1 MLQNL
6 DAIKSEADLKSCLQ
20 PVVIG
25 GDLLAYTWVRCFHET
40 YGIEPIV
47 LTGLEIKQI
56 STSRLCSNVIVPDID
71 QGDNLMQ
78 ALREQGA
85 KIAAQGKVGL
95 VLSCAS
101 DWYVRTLSQHKAELE
116 QWYVVP
122 YIDFPLLDEITQKE
136 RFYAICEEIG
146 VPYPKTWVYDCSDT
160 KEKIPVKQFRYPLIA
175 KPSNSARYHYANIPN
190 QKKIYT
196 IECPEELTKLFSD
209 LQASPY
215 DKELIVQDLIPG
227 ADDGLRTITCFSDK
241 DGNVRVWSTGRV
253 LLEDHVPTAIGNP
266 VCIMLDRNDEIA
278 SQAAKFLKHVGYRG
292 FSNFD
297 VKYDPRDN
305 SYRFFEINTRPGRNT
320 IYMQIG
326 GANIVKLIV
335 DEFVLACPTETRVA
349 CDEGLFTVVPKKVV
363 KKTVKDERARDKALA
378 LYAQGRA
385 MNPSFYK
392 ADTLAHNMWARIQYL
407 NQIRKFKRWVWDV
420 EKARG

>member
-1 MLQNL
+1 MPQNL
-6 DAIKSEADLKSCLQ
+6 DAIKSEADLKSYLQ

-146 VPYPKTWVYDCSDT
+146 VPYPMTWVYDCSDT
-160 KEKIPVKQFRYPLIA
+160 KAKIPVKQFRYPLIA

-196 IECPEELTKLFSD
+196 IERPEELTKLFSD

-278 SQAAKFLKHVGYRG
+278 AQAAKFLKHVGYRG

-335 DEFVLACPTETRVA
+335 DEFVLARPTETRVA
-349 CDEGLFTVVPKKVV
+349 CDEGLFTVVPKTVV
-363 KKTVKDERARDKALA
+363 KKTVKDEQARDKALA

>member
-1 MLQNL
+1 MPQNL
-6 DAIKSEADLKSCLQ
+6 DAIKSEADLKARLQ

-47 LTGLEIKQI
+47 VTGLDIKQI
-56 STSRLCSNVIVPDID
+56 SSSRLCSNVIVPDID
-71 QGDNLMQ
+71 QGDNLMRL
-78 ALREQGA
+78 LRDLGA
-85 KIAAQGKVGL
+85 SIASQGKVGL

-101 DWYVRTLSQHKAELE
+101 DWYVRILSQNKAELE
-116 QWYVVP
+116 QWFVVP
-122 YIDFPLLDEITQKE
+122 YIDFPLLDDITQKE
-136 RFYAICEEIG
+136 RFYSICKEIG
-146 VPYPKTWVYDCSDT
+146 VPYPKTWVYDCSDP
-160 KEKIPVKQFRYPLIA
+160 KAKIPVRQFSYPLIA

-196 IECPEELTKLFSD
+196 IEKPAELTQLFSD
-209 LQASPY
+209 LQTSPY

-241 DGNVRVWSTGRV
+241 DGDVRVWSTGRV

-266 VCIMLDRNDEIA
+266 VCILLDRNDEIA
-278 SQAAKFLKHVGYRG
+278 SNAAKFLKHVGYRG

-297 VKYDPRDN
+297 VKYDPRDG

-335 DEFVLACPTETRVA
+335 DEFVLGVPTETRVA
-349 CDEGLFTVVPKKVV
+349 CDEGLFTVVPRKVV
-363 KKTVKDERARDKALA
+363 AKSVKDEAVRAKALA
-378 LYAQGRA
+378 LYDQGRA

-392 ADTLAHNMWARIQYL
+392 ADTVAHNMWARIQYL

>member
-1 MLQNL
+1 MPQNL
-6 DAIKSEADLKSCLQ
+6 DAIKSEADLKSYLQ

-101 DWYVRTLSQHKAELE
+101 DWYVRALSQHKAELE

-160 KEKIPVKQFRYPLIA
+160 KAKIPVKQFRYPLIA

-196 IECPEELTKLFSD
+196 IERPEELTKLFSD

-278 SQAAKFLKHVGYRG
+278 AQAAKFLKHVGYRG

-335 DEFVLACPTETRVA
+335 DEFVLARPTETRVA

-363 KKTVKDERARDKALA
+363 KKTVKDEQARDKALA

-420 EKARG
+420 EKAHG

>member
-1 MLQNL
+1 MPQNL
-6 DAIKSEADLKSCLQ
+6 DAIKSEADLKSYLQ

-71 QGDNLMQ
+71 QGDNLMK

-146 VPYPKTWVYDCSDT
+146 VPYPKTWVYDCSDI
-160 KEKIPVKQFRYPLIA
+160 KAKIPVKQFRYPLIA

-196 IECPEELTKLFSD
+196 IERPEELTKLFSD

-278 SQAAKFLKHVGYRG
+278 AQAAKFLKHVGYRG

-335 DEFVLACPTETRVA
+335 DEFVLARPTETRVA

-363 KKTVKDERARDKALA
+363 KKTVKDEQARDKALA

>member
-1 MLQNL
+1 MPQNL
-6 DAIKSEADLKSCLQ
+6 DAIKSEADLKARLQ

-47 LTGLEIKQI
+47 VTGLDIKQI
-56 STSRLCSNVIVPDID
+56 SSSRLCSNIIVPDID
-71 QGDNLMQ
+71 QGDNLMRL
-78 ALREQGA
+78 LRDLGA
-85 KIAAQGKVGL
+85 NLASQGKVGL
-95 VLSCAS
+95 VLACAS
-101 DWYVRTLSQHKAELE
+101 DWYVRILSQNKAELE
-116 QWYVVP
+116 QWFVVP

-136 RFYAICEEIG
+136 RFYSICKEIG
-146 VPYPKTWVYDCSDT
+146 VPYPKTWVYDCSDP
-160 KEKIPVKQFRYPLIA
+160 KAKIPVKQFRYPLIA

-196 IECPEELTKLFSD
+196 IERPEELTQLFSD

-241 DGNVRVWSTGRV
+241 DGNVRVWSTGQV

-278 SQAAKFLKHVGYRG
+278 AQAAKFLKHVGYRG

-297 VKYDPRDN
+297 VKYDPRDG

-335 DEFVLACPTETRVA
+335 DEFVLGVPTETRVA
-349 CDEGLFTVVPKKVV
+349 CDEGLFTVVPRKVV
-363 KKTVKDERARDKALA
+363 AKSVKDEAVRTKALA
-378 LYAQGRA
+378 LYDQGRA

-392 ADTLAHNMWARIQYL
+392 ADTLAHNMWARIQYF

>member
-1 MLQNL
+1 MPKNL
-6 DAIKSEADLKSCLQ
+6 ELIKGESDLKARLQ

-40 YGIEPIV
+40 YGIVPIV
-47 LTGLEIKQI
+47 LTGLPIKQI
-56 STSRLCSNVIVPDID
+56 EKSRLCENRIVADMD
-71 QGDNLMQ
+71 QGDNLMD
-78 ALREQGA
+78 ALRTVGA
-85 KIAAQGKVGL
+85 ELAAAGKVGL

-136 RFYAICEEIG
+136 RFYAICEELD

-160 KEKIPVKQFRYPLIA
+160 QARIPVEDFTYPLIA

-196 IECPEELTKLFSD
+196 IETPEELTQLFSD

-241 DGNVRVWSTGRV
+241 DGEVRVWSTGRV

-278 SQAAKFLKHVGYRG
+278 AQAAKFLKHVGYRG

-297 VKYDPRDN
+297 VKYDPRDG
-305 SYRFFEINTRPGRNT
+305 SYRFFEVNTRPGRNT

-326 GANIVKLIV
+326 GANIVKLFV
-335 DEFVLACPTETRVA
+335 DEFVLGVPTQERVA
-349 CDEGLFTVVPKKVV
+349 CDEGLFSVVPPYVV
-363 KKTVKDERARDKALA
+363 RRSVADGQARAKALA
-378 LYAQGRA
+378 LFKQGRA
-385 MNPSFYK
+385 LNPSFYK
-392 ADTLAHNMWARIQYL
+392 ADTASHNMWARIQYY
-407 NQIRKFKRWVWDV
+407 NQIRKFKRWMWDV
-420 EKARG
+420 QKARG

>member
-1 MLQNL
+1 MPQNL
-6 DAIKSEADLKSCLQ
+6 DAIKSEADLKSYLQ

-71 QGDNLMQ
+71 QGDNLMK

-160 KEKIPVKQFRYPLIA
+160 
-175 KPSNSARYHYANIPN
+175 
-190 QKKIYT
+190 
-196 IECPEELTKLFSD
+196 
-209 LQASPY
+209 
-215 DKELIVQDLIPG
+215 
-227 ADDGLRTITCFSDK
+227 
-241 DGNVRVWSTGRV
+241 
-253 LLEDHVPTAIGNP
+253 
-266 VCIMLDRNDEIA
+266 
-278 SQAAKFLKHVGYRG
+278 
-292 FSNFD
+292 
-297 VKYDPRDN
+297 
-305 SYRFFEINTRPGRNT
+305 
-320 IYMQIG
+320 
-326 GANIVKLIV
+326 
-335 DEFVLACPTETRVA
+335 
-349 CDEGLFTVVPKKVV
+349 
-363 KKTVKDERARDKALA
+363 
-378 LYAQGRA
+378 
-385 MNPSFYK
+385 
-392 ADTLAHNMWARIQYL
+392 
-407 NQIRKFKRWVWDV
+407 
-420 EKARG
+420 

>member
-1 MLQNL
+1 MPKNL
-6 DAIKSEADLKSCLQ
+6 ELIKGESDLKARLQ

-40 YGIEPIV
+40 YGIVPIV
-47 LTGLEIKQI
+47 LTGLPIKQI
-56 STSRLCSNVIVPDID
+56 EKSRLCENRIVADMD
-71 QGDNLMQ
+71 QGDNLMD
-78 ALREQGA
+78 ALRTVGA
-85 KIAAQGKVGL
+85 ELAAAGKVGL

-101 DWYVRTLSQHKAELE
+101 DWYVRTLSQNKAELE

-136 RFYAICEEIG
+136 RFYAICEELD

-160 KEKIPVKQFRYPLIA
+160 QARIPVEDFTYPLIA

-196 IECPEELTKLFSD
+196 IETPEELTQLFSD

-241 DGNVRVWSTGRV
+241 DGEVRVWSTGRV

-278 SQAAKFLKHVGYRG
+278 AQAAKFLKHVGYRG

-297 VKYDPRDN
+297 VKYDPRDG
-305 SYRFFEINTRPGRNT
+305 SYRFFEVNTRPGRNT

-326 GANIVKLIV
+326 GANIVKLFV
-335 DEFVLACPTETRVA
+335 DEFVLGVPTQERVA
-349 CDEGLFTVVPKKVV
+349 CDEGLFSVVPPYVV
-363 KKTVKDERARDKALA
+363 RRSVADGQARAKALA
-378 LYAQGRA
+378 LFKQGRA
-385 MNPSFYK
+385 LNPSFYK
-392 ADTLAHNMWARIQYL
+392 ADTASHNMWARIQYY
-407 NQIRKFKRWVWDV
+407 NQIRKFKRWMWDV
-420 EKARG
+420 QKARG